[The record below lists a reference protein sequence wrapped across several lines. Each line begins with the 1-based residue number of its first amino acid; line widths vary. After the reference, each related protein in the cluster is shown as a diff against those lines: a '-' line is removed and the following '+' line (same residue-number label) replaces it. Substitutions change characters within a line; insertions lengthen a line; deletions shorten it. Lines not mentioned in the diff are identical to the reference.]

1 LNARAREG
9 IYEMHAYDDETV
21 KTAAAAF
28 REALYH
34 VEGHRNGVP
43 ITQHAANL
51 AVAIGITSTM
61 ARGQTSHLD
70 MLVSGLNHMAV
81 AFGENSQSMDTEKLP
96 AIRTA
101 EHYAVH
107 AHLLR
112 AMAHKLR
119 DNDCGAALDRC
130 AKTFDRIARS
140 QELVA
145 ASMLRLCQH
154 ADEDRTVQ

>member
-1 LNARAREG
+1 
-9 IYEMHAYDDETV
+9 MHAYDDETV

-101 EHYAVH
+101 EHYARH
-107 AHLLR
+107 AELLR
-112 AMAHKLR
+112 AMAEAMKD
-119 DNDCGAALDRC
+119 DNCSASLNWC
-130 AKTFDRIARS
+130 AKTFDRIAQS
-140 QELVA
+140 QELAA
-145 ASMLRLCQH
+145 ASLLRLCQY
-154 ADEDRTVQ
+154 ADTQ